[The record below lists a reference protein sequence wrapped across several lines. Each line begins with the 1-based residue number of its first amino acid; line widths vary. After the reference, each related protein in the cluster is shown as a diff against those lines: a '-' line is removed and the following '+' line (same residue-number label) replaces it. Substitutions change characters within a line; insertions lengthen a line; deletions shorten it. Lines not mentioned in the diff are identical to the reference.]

1 MASDTPPRH
10 DNAGGLTP
18 SVGPASSPLRSPA
31 ASKAEQM
38 ARHAHDD
45 EIAPHEK
52 QALAAQTSREED
64 A

>member
-1 MASDTPPRH
+1 MASHILPRH
-10 DNAGGLTP
+10 DNEDDLPP
-18 SVGPASSPLRSPA
+18 SVGPAPSHLPSPA